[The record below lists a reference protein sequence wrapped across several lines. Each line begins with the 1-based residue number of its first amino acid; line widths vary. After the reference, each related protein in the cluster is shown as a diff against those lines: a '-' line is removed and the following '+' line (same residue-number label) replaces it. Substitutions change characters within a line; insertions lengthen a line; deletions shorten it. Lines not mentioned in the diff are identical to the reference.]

1 MRHPRFGAPRQVILR
16 ALEELDVPVEAV
28 SPVVATWP
36 VGPSRRTYANAAAVV
51 RSRMT
56 PPEML
61 EHLKAI
67 ERSFGRRPGGQRWG
81 ARVLDL
87 DIILW
92 SGGIWASPG
101 LGVPHAAFRNRRF
114 VLGPAARIAP
124 HWRDPLSGLTLRQLA
139 ARLDRKRPRA

>member
-87 DIILW
+87 DIVLW
-92 SGGIWASPG
+92 NEGAWSDAKLTI
-101 LGVPHAAFRNRRF
+101 PHVAFRERQF
-114 VLGPAARIAP
+114 VLRPALEVAAR
-124 HWRDPLSGLTLRQLA
+124 WRDPITGRTVRQLVA
-139 ARLDRKRPRA
+139 CL